1 MALPEFDS
9 RGDLPVGV
17 HAATLAEVC
26 ARFGSGL
33 PQREL
38 VTARLL
44 RAYALAKQTGKL
56 LRCVLFGSYVTAPR
70 SLRPTMLT
78 SSL

>member
-1 MALPEFDS
+1 MALPEFDG
-9 RGDLPVGV
+9 RGDLPLGI

-26 ARFGSGL
+26 TRFGSGL

-44 RAYALAKQTGKL
+44 RVYELAKQTEAATL
-56 LRCVLFGSYVTAPR
+56 CHLRELCYREASAQ
-70 SLRPTMLT
+70 
-78 SSL
+78 